1 MYHTLTMVIMLV
13 HFRPAFLQGREKQF
27 VCSTIWSCPAVLLQP
42 NALGSKLTQKDSLDR
57 EVQFITWRVP
67 GRVSS
72 LAKDPYRLGEDLLYK
87 VYVPK
92 PTSPNSLKSTLDNVS
107 KRYNRVRAI
116 NLHSKAIWT

>member
-1 MYHTLTMVIMLV
+1 MVIMLV

-27 VCSTIWSCPAVLLQP
+27 VFSTIWSCPAVLLQP
-42 NALGSKLTQKDSLDR
+42 NALGSKLTQDSLDR
-57 EVQFITWRVP
+57 EVRVP
-67 GRVSS
+67 GGVSS
-72 LAKDPYRLGEDLLYK
+72 LAEDPYRLGEDVLYK

-107 KRYNRVRAI
+107 KRYNQVTAI